1 MDHCVSHGTSNIW
14 YGHLGVSSQRGGG
27 GGVHG
32 MSGIVSSSPGH
43 KHVWFMVRYCT
54 VLLSCNWS
62 LPELHWGLEWRG
74 GEKSTHSSCTNAPL
88 RFHLKQCRCRFFT
101 RYLLTVSFTA
111 GLCYLC
117 HLGVSCQQNS
127 NYSNRKYKR
136 KKTSKPRARRNAE
149 LQLCAKKISDL
160 C

>member
-27 GGVHG
+27 WGGVHS

-62 LPELHWGLEWRG
+62 LPELHWGLEWLEWRG

-101 RYLLTVSFTA
+101 RYQLTVSFTA

-117 HLGVSCQQNS
+117 HLSVYCQQNS
-127 NYSNRKYKR
+127 NYSNAGK
-136 KKTSKPRARRNAE
+136 SWARCNAE
-149 LQLCAKKISDL
+149 LQLRAKKKSDL